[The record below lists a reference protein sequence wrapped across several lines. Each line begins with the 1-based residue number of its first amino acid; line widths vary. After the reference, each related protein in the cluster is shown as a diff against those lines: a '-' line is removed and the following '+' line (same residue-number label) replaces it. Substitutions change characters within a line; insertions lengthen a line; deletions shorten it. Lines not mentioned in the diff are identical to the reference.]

1 MSIFKFVII
10 IIIISKKVESVTL
23 LFIILLLLMHYC
35 ISSILQFLLAKVEV
49 ILTILFTT
57 E

>member
-10 IIIISKKVESVTL
+10 SKKVERVTL

-35 ISSILQFLLAKVEV
+35 VSSFLQFLLAKVEL
-49 ILTILFTT
+49 ILTILFTI